1 MNKKVSLIVPVL
13 GLLMLFGAVA
23 PIMAAPATKVPA
35 STALISTTPVLPP
48 PEVKI
53 TPSGVVHI
61 RGANYVN
68 SRMLYIG
75 DDEYEVYVEVSYDA
89 VGNPKT
95 GTIISH
101 FTAVWYVGSLTGT
114 TDNGFSGN
122 TEIKV
127 FNVANPETMEGDY
140 TISRQVMQGF
150 GSFAQYTLKL
160 SYEGP
165 YEGGTNPSGYC
176 IIP

>member
-1 MNKKVSLIVPVL
+1 MNKKVSFMVPIL
-13 GLLMLFGAVA
+13 SLLMLFVA
-23 PIMAAPATKVPA
+23 AAPAMAKPATKVEA
-35 STALISTTPVLPP
+35 STELILSIDVLPP
-48 PEVKI
+48 PEVHI

-75 DDEYEVYVEVSYDA
+75 DDEYEVYVEGSYDA

-95 GTIISH
+95 GTLIAH
-101 FTAVWYVGSLTGT
+101 FTAVWYVGSLTGP
-114 TDNGFSGN
+114 TDDGFSGN
-122 TEIKV
+122 QKTKVLNYNPVTEEGGDTTAHLV
-127 FNVANPETMEGDY
+127 F
-140 TISRQVMQGF
+140 QGF

-160 SYEGP
+160 DYEGP
-165 YEGGTNPSGYC
+165 FEGSTDPSGYC

>member
-1 MNKKVSLIVPVL
+1 VSVFPLHFFYSSIDFISNIATCTLTIGVDTYPVYAL
-13 GLLMLFGAVA
+13 G
-23 PIMAAPATKVPA
+23 
-35 STALISTTPVLPP
+35 
-48 PEVKI
+48 
-53 TPSGVVHI
+53 
-61 RGANYVN
+61 
-68 SRMLYIG
+68 
-75 DDEYEVYVEVSYDA
+75 SYD
-89 VGNPKT
+89 VNWNPKT
-95 GTIISH
+95 GTAVCH

-140 TISRQVMQGF
+140 TTSRQVMQGF